1 MKKRSAAFTAMA
13 LTAWMM
19 SLIPVFAADSE
30 VYVFNWSEYMPDSV
44 ISDFQKETGIKVI
57 YSTFESN
64 EAMFAKIR
72 LVGGKE
78 YDLVFPTTY
87 YVHRMRRENLL
98 QPLDKSLIPN
108 IKHLDPRLMDKPY
121 DPGNE
126 YSLPYLWGST
136 GIGCNSAV
144 IPPETVKSWKDL
156 WNPAY
161 KGRVLLSNDLR
172 DVFGMGLKVLGYSVN
187 DTDPAHIEAA
197 YGKLLALMSSVRAFA
212 SDSPKLPFLNR
223 EVNIGMIWN
232 GEIYL
237 AVQEDPKLRYIYPE
251 EGVMLW
257 ADSMVIP
264 KGARN
269 PGAAHKLIDYVL
281 RPEVA
286 KVISEEVGYA
296 SPNLAA
302 VGLMNPEVKNNPVV
316 YPDAETVQKGEFQ
329 VDVGEAILVYQ
340 KYWEKLKTGQ

>member
-1 MKKRSAAFTAMA
+1 MAMVFA
-13 LTAWMM
+13 VWLLSVCTG
-19 SLIPVFAADSE
+19 FAADEE

-44 ISDFQKETGIKVI
+44 LSDFRKETGIKVI

-98 QPLDKSLIPN
+98 QPLDKNLLPN
-108 IKHLDPRLMDKPY
+108 SKHLDPKLMDRPY
-121 DPGNE
+121 DPGNV

-136 GIGCNSAV
+136 GIGCNAAA

-197 YGKLLALMSSVRAFA
+197 YNQLSALMPSVRAFA

-237 AVQEDPKLRYIYPE
+237 AAQEDPKLRYIYPE

-269 PGAAHKLIDYVL
+269 AGAAHKLIDYVL

-302 VGLMNPEVKNNPVV
+302 VEMMNPEVKNNPVV
-316 YPDAETVQKGEFQ
+316 YPDAQTVNKGEFQ

-340 KYWEKLKTGQ
+340 KYWEKLKAGQ